1 MIGSAK
7 KWFFLVVP
15 VLMLALVVAT
25 NSKAAQAGGAQAG
38 AAPSAPP
45 TMPFK
50 ADAKG
55 VIHFDKETVSQ
66 AFAKGAT
73 LYNGN
78 AEGKNYRV
86 HTLRRTAPCEV
97 ELHVKDTDIFYILEG
112 SATFLTG
119 GAMVEGRDTAPD
131 EKRGKSMN
139 GGTEYHLTG
148 GNVVII
154 PANVTHWFK
163 EIQQPVTYLTIKV
176 R

>member
-1 MIGSAK
+1 MMIRTAK

-15 VLMLALVVAT
+15 VLMLGLVAT

-38 AAPSAPP
+38 AAPTAPP

-50 ADAKG
+50 ADANG
-55 VIHFDKETVSQ
+55 VILFDKETVSQ

-86 HTLRRTAPCEV
+86 HTLRRVAPGEV

-139 GGTEYHLTG
+139 GGTVYHLTG

-154 PANVTHWFK
+154 PAGVTHWFK

>member
-1 MIGSAK
+1 MIATANK
-7 KWFFLVVP
+7 CFFLA
-15 VLMLALVVAT
+15 VLVLSLAAAT
-25 NSKAAQAGGAQAG
+25 NSAKSAAQAG
-38 AAPSAPP
+38 AAPTPPP
-45 TMPFK
+45 TVAFK
-50 ADAKG
+50 ADANG
-55 VIHFDKETVSQ
+55 VILFDKDTVTQ

-86 HTLRRTAPCEV
+86 HTLRRVAPGEV

-119 GAMVEGRDTAPD
+119 GAMIDGKDTAPD

-139 GGTEYHLTG
+139 GGNSYHLSG
-148 GNVVII
+148 GDVVII
-154 PANVTHWFK
+154 PAGVTHWFK

>member
-1 MIGSAK
+1 MIGRVK
-7 KWFFLVVP
+7 KSFFFAGP
-15 VLMLALVVAT
+15 VLMLGLGMAVNGKPA
-25 NSKAAQAGGAQAG
+25 NSGGAQAG
-38 AAPSAPP
+38 AAPTPAP
-45 TMPFK
+45 TVEFK
-50 ADAKG
+50 ADANG
-55 VIHFDKETVSQ
+55 VILFDKSTVSQ

-78 AEGKNYRV
+78 AEGRNYRV
-86 HTLRRTAPCEV
+86 HTLRRDAPGEV
-97 ELHVKDTDIFYILEG
+97 ELHVKDTDIFYILDG

-119 GAMVEGRDTAPD
+119 GAMIDGRDTAPD

-139 GGTEYHLTG
+139 GGTAYHLTG

-154 PANVTHWFK
+154 PAGVTHWFK